1 MHSGVKLLEYVM
13 IIVEKVLWKRLK
25 LIVEIDNM
33 QFEFIP
39 GIGTIYAILTEATRI

>member
-13 IIVEKVLWKRLK
+13 ITVKKVLYKRLK

-39 GIGTIYAILTEATRI
+39 GIVTIDAILTEVTRI